1 MSASPEPPDPLD
13 GPARAARLRAL
24 RDVLPEDVWQRSWAV
39 VGAPPPVSAWREAL
53 SLGLAL
59 LGGALIGAAIIY
71 AVAFNWQAMGREV
84 RLTLPIVLT
93 AGLALGGRAL
103 GFDRIGGLVS
113 LSLACLTAGA
123 ALLVHG
129 QTYQT
134 GADAWQLFATWAAL
148 ITPWV
153 VLSRFAPLVVAWIL
167 LLNVAFGTF
176 WETQFIFFGP
186 RVREVVGAVMIGGA
200 NAGLLALWEHFGE
213 RHLRAGAGRFGP
225 RTLMLLAA
233 CPLTGAA
240 CWSVLET
247 RSFGVLATLSLGA
260 LAAAVA
266 AVNAYYRPGRRPDL
280 FALTVAVFA
289 VVAVLITG
297 GSRVIFDVI
306 DLGEGGILFVSAYV
320 LALVAGAASWLRT
333 RHREFSAGA
342 VVPTTDAP
350 GEGGA

>member
-1 MSASPEPPDPLD
+1 MSASPGAPDPLD

-24 RDVLPEDVWQRSWAV
+24 RDVLPDEVWRSAWAV

-84 RLTLPIVLT
+84 RLTLPIVFT

-103 GFDRIGGLVS
+103 GLDRMGGLVS

-134 GADAWQLFATWAAL
+134 GADAWQLFASWAAL

-153 VLSRFAPLVVAWIL
+153 VLARFAPLVVAWIL

-176 WETQFIFFGP
+176 WETQFVFGP
-186 RVREVVGAVMIGGA
+186 RVREVVGAVVIGGA
-200 NAGLLALWEHFGE
+200 NAGLLAVWERFGE
-213 RHLRAGAGRFGP
+213 QHLRAGAGRFGP

-233 CPLTGAA
+233 FPLTGAA

-247 RSFGVLATLSLGA
+247 RSFAVLATLSLGA

-333 RHREFSAGA
+333 RHREFAAGG
-342 VVPTTDAP
+342 VVQTPDGP
-350 GEGGA
+350 GGGTA